1 MKHRRRSFGT
11 VGGPEAVSARSS
23 LSSLSAMSSRSSRSL
38 LRSLSARWARSAA
51 LITAVLLVPLATAA
65 PGAHGPNGEH
75 LDAPGAAVNASGLAR
90 LPDGS
95 VNVPK
100 LAQRRMGIRTL
111 LAPLSEA
118 SATLELPGRVLMD
131 PNASG
136 RVQAVHGGRIEP
148 GPKGLPV
155 AGQAVKRGEV
165 LAYVRHHAE
174 PFARGQQQAQL
185 AELRAER
192 QLAEQRVQRLEGL
205 EGTVPRKEIEAARS
219 DAQSLA
225 ERERSIGASLVA
237 REALAAPVSG
247 VIARAELAAGQ
258 VVEPR
263 DVLFEVVDPAR
274 WLVEATTADLRAAAD
289 VAGASLLG
297 VPGVALRLV
306 GASRALRDGVLPIT
320 FAVSPARAGAG
331 GPLPLAIG
339 QPVTVIVSTKARIE
353 GVVLPAQAVVR
364 NPSNEPVVWIK
375 SGAERFIPQP
385 VQFRPLDA
393 GTVVVTQG
401 LSADNRVVVQGAPLI
416 AQIR

>member
-1 MKHRRRSFGT
+1 MQNRLKRI
-11 VGGPEAVSARSS
+11 AA
-23 LSSLSAMSSRSSRSL
+23 
-38 LRSLSARWARSAA
+38 AA
-51 LITAVLLVPLATAA
+51 LLGFSTAFAA

-100 LAQRRMGIRTL
+100 LAQRRMAIRTV
-111 LAPLSEA
+111 LAPESEA
-118 SATLELPGRVLMD
+118 AATVELPGRIVVD

-148 GPKGLPV
+148 GPRGLPV
-155 AGQAVKRGEV
+155 AGQPVQRGDV

-174 PFARGQQQAQL
+174 PYALGAQQAQL
-185 AELRAER
+185 AELKAQR
-192 QLAEQRVQRLEGL
+192 QIAEQRLQRLEGL
-205 EGTVPRKEIEAARS
+205 AGTVPRKEIEAART
-219 DAQSLA
+219 DAASLA
-225 ERERSIGASLVA
+225 ERERSIGASLSA
-237 REALAAPVSG
+237 REALTAPVSG
-247 VIARAELAAGQ
+247 VIARADLAVGQ

-263 DVLFEVVDPAR
+263 DVLFEVVDPTR
-274 WLVEATTADLRAAAD
+274 MLVEATTADATLAAR
-289 VAGASLLG
+289 VAGASIQE
-297 VPGVALRLV
+297 VPEAGLRLL

-320 FAVSPARAGAG
+320 FAVTPAKPGTA
-331 GPLPLAIG
+331 LPVAIG
-339 QPVTVIVSTKARIE
+339 QPVTVVAQSRERIK

-364 NPSNEPVVWIK
+364 NPSNEPIVWIK

-393 GTVVVTQG
+393 STVVVTQG
-401 LSADNRVVVQGAPLI
+401 LGADNRVVVQGAPLI

>member
-1 MKHRRRSFGT
+1 MKQRIQLIAATALLG
-11 VGGPEAVSARSS
+11 
-23 LSSLSAMSSRSSRSL
+23 LST
-38 LRSLSARWARSAA
+38 A
-51 LITAVLLVPLATAA
+51 LAA

-75 LDAPGAAVNASGLAR
+75 LDAPGAAVNPSGLAR

-100 LAQRRMGIRTL
+100 LAQRRMAIRTL
-111 LAPLSEA
+111 LAPASEA
-118 SATLELPGRVLMD
+118 AATVELPGRVIVD

-155 AGQAVKRGEV
+155 AGQAVRRGDV

-174 PFARGQQQAQL
+174 PYALGAQQAQL
-185 AELRAER
+185 AELRATR

-205 EGTVPRKEIEAARS
+205 EGTVPRKEIEAARTE
-219 DAQSLA
+219 AASLA
-225 ERERSIGASLVA
+225 ERERSIGASLSS
-237 REALAAPVSG
+237 REALTAPVSG
-247 VIARAELAAGQ
+247 VIARTDLAVGQ

-274 WLVEATTADLRAAAD
+274 MLVEASTADPTLAAR
-289 VAGASLLG
+289 VAGAALQG
-297 VPGVALRLV
+297 VPGVRLRLL
-306 GASRALRDGVLPIT
+306 GASRSLRDGVLPIT
-320 FAVSPARAGAG
+320 FAVAGSKPGAAV
-331 GPLPLAIG
+331 PLAIG
-339 QPVTVIVSTKARIE
+339 QPVTVVAQSKERIK

-364 NPSNEPVVWIK
+364 NPSNEPIVWIK

-393 GTVVVTQG
+393 STVVVTQG
-401 LSADNRVVVQGAPLI
+401 LGADNRVVVQGAPLI

>member
-1 MKHRRRSFGT
+1 MLRNLAHPLRRPS
-11 VGGPEAVSARSS
+11 VIVALALVAS
-23 LSSLSAMSSRSSRSL
+23 LIGLSPAH
-38 LRSLSARWARSAA
+38 
-51 LITAVLLVPLATAA
+51 AA

-100 LAQRRMGIRTL
+100 MAQRRMAIRTV
-111 LAPLSEA
+111 LAPESEA
-118 SATLELPGRVLMD
+118 AATVEMPGRVVMD

-136 RVQAVHGGRIEP
+136 RVQATYGGRIEP

-155 AGQAVKRGEV
+155 AGQAVKRGDV
-165 LAYVRHHAE
+165 LAYVRHQAE
-174 PFARGQQQAQL
+174 PYALGAQQAQL
-185 AELRAER
+185 AELRAQR

-205 EGTVPRKEIEAARS
+205 EGTVPRKEIDAAGSEAT
-219 DAQSLA
+219 SLA
-225 ERERSIGASLVA
+225 ERERSIGGSLVA
-237 REALAAPVSG
+237 REALTAPVSG
-247 VIARAELAAGQ
+247 VIARADLVVGQ

-274 WLVEATTADLRAAAD
+274 MLVEATTADTSLAAR
-289 VAGASLLG
+289 VAGAALQGVPEVTLRLLG
-297 VPGVALRLV
+297 V
-306 GASRALRDGVLPIT
+306 SRSLRDGVLPLT
-320 FAVSPARAGAG
+320 FAVSPTKTGTA
-331 GPLPLAIG
+331 LPLAIG
-339 QPVTVIVSTKARIE
+339 QPVTVVAQMKERIK

-364 NPSNEPVVWIK
+364 NPSNEPIVWIK

-393 GTVVVTQG
+393 STVVVTQG

>member
-1 MKHRRRSFGT
+1 MTQLESTRPWLR
-11 VGGPEAVSARSS
+11 AMASATA
-23 LSSLSAMSSRSSRSL
+23 L
-38 LRSLSARWARSAA
+38 AA
-51 LITAVLLVPLATAA
+51 SVLCASPTLAA

-100 LAQRRMGIRTL
+100 IAQRRMAIRTV
-111 LAPLSEA
+111 LAPESEA
-118 SATLELPGRVLMD
+118 AASVEMPGRVVMD

-136 RVQAVHGGRIEP
+136 RVQAAHGGRIEA

-155 AGQAVKRGEV
+155 AGQSVKRGEV

-174 PFARGQQQAQL
+174 PFALGTQQAQV
-185 AELRAER
+185 AELRAQRE
-192 QLAEQRVQRLEGL
+192 LAEQRLKRLEGL
-205 EGTVPRKEIEAARS
+205 EGTVPRKEIDAART
-219 DAQSLA
+219 DARSLA
-225 ERERSIGASLVA
+225 ERERSISGSLVA
-237 REALAAPVSG
+237 REALTAPVSG
-247 VIARAELAAGQ
+247 VIARADLVVGQ
-258 VVEPR
+258 VVESR

-274 WLVEATTADLRAAAD
+274 MLVEATTADAKVAAR
-289 VAGASLLG
+289 VAGASLQG
-297 VPGVALRLV
+297 VPEVSLRLL
-306 GASRALRDGVLPIT
+306 GASRSLRDGVLPIT
-320 FAVSPARAGAG
+320 FAVSASKPGTA
-331 GPLPLAIG
+331 LPLAIG
-339 QPVTVIVSTKARIE
+339 QPVTVVAQSTERIK

-364 NPSNEPVVWIK
+364 NPSNEPIVWIK

>member
-1 MKHRRRSFGT
+1 MTPRPLSQNKPRI
-11 VGGPEAVSARSS
+11 AVIPWMLA
-23 LSSLSAMSSRSSRSL
+23 ASL
-38 LRSLSARWARSAA
+38 LWMS
-51 LITAVLLVPLATAA
+51 TAHAG

-100 LAQRRMGIRTL
+100 IAQRRMAIRTV
-111 LAPLSEA
+111 LAPESEA
-118 SATLELPGRVLMD
+118 AATVEMPGRVIMD

-155 AGQAVKRGEV
+155 AGQAVKRGDV

-174 PFARGQQQAQL
+174 PYALGAQQAQL
-185 AELRAER
+185 AELRAQR
-192 QLAEQRVQRLEGL
+192 QLAEQRLQRIEGL
-205 EGTVPRKEIEAARS
+205 EGTVPRKEIDAARTE
-219 DAQSLA
+219 ATSLA
-225 ERERSIGASLVA
+225 ERERSIGGSLVA
-237 REALAAPVSG
+237 RETLTAPVSG
-247 VIARAELAAGQ
+247 VIARADLVVGQ

-263 DVLFEVVDPAR
+263 DVLFDVVDPAR
-274 WLVEATTADLRAAAD
+274 MLVEATTADPTLAAR
-289 VAGASLLG
+289 VAGASLQGAPDVTLRLLG
-297 VPGVALRLV
+297 V
-306 GASRALRDGVLPIT
+306 SSSLRDGVLPLT
-320 FAVSPARAGAG
+320 FAVDPAKAGTA
-331 GPLPLAIG
+331 LPLAIG
-339 QPVTVIVSTKARIE
+339 QPVTVVARSKERIK

-364 NPSNEPVVWIK
+364 NPSNEPIVWIK

-393 GTVVVTQG
+393 STVVVTQG